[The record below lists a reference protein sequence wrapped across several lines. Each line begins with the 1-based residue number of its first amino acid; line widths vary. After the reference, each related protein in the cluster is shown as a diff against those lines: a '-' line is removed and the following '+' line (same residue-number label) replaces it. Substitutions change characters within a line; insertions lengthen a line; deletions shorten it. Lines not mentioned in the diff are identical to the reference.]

1 MTQKELDN
9 LKTMGCDIDYD
20 PVFLSDEGYFD
31 CLYTIS
37 YKGIFVGSDRS
48 TSDSVCKEIEK
59 LTVKGEQYGKSCL

>member
-1 MTQKELDN
+1 MTEHELEM

-48 TSDSVCKEIEK
+48 TFNSVCMEIENIDRK
-59 LTVKGEQYGKSCL
+59 RRAIW

>member
-1 MTQKELDN
+1 MTEHELEM

-48 TSDSVCKEIEK
+48 TFDSVCKEIENIDRK
-59 LTVKGEQYGKSCL
+59 RRVVW

>member
-1 MTQKELDN
+1 MTEHELDN

-37 YKGIFVGSDRS
+37 YRGIFVGSDRS
-48 TSDSVCKEIEK
+48 TFESVCKEIENIDRK
-59 LTVKGEQYGKSCL
+59 RRVIW

>member
-1 MTQKELDN
+1 MTEHELEM

-48 TSDSVCKEIEK
+48 TFNSVCMEIENIDRK
-59 LTVKGEQYGKSCL
+59 RRAI

>member
-1 MTQKELDN
+1 MTEHELEM
-9 LKTMGCDIDYD
+9 LRTMGCDIDYD

-48 TSDSVCKEIEK
+48 TIESVCMEIENIDRK
-59 LTVKGEQYGKSCL
+59 RRAVW